1 MKSIQLVLLSLLCVT
16 ATASHAGILCA
27 AAKNTQEE
35 AQCMAAE
42 VSKADQKL
50 QTYLQAAKGRI
61 DKTPD
66 VKLNLDTAQKAW
78 EQYRNAHC
86 GDVYTYW
93 AQGSVRYRQSAQCQL
108 DLTQSRT
115 LDVWQAYL
123 TYADSTP
130 PVLPRP

>member
-1 MKSIQLVLLSLLCVT
+1 MKSTQLVLACLLCAT
-16 ATASHAGILCA
+16 ATVSHAEILCTT
-27 AAKNTQEE
+27 AKNTQEE

-42 VSKADQKL
+42 VNKADQKL
-50 QTYLQAAKGRI
+50 QTYLQAAKSRI

-66 VKLNLDTAQKAW
+66 VKLNLDTAQKVW
-78 EQYRNAHC
+78 EQYRAAHC

-115 LDVWQAYL
+115 HDVWQAYL